1 MIAGIGVDI
10 VDIRRVARSLKRWG
24 DRFRDKILNIEEVR
38 NGQPDAI
45 AAAYL
50 ARQFAA
56 KEAVSKALGT
66 GMRAGVHFGDIKI
79 LRGKGGA
86 PQVELTGGAA
96 KRAVKLGAD
105 KIHISISDEADY
117 AIAYAIA
124 EALSS

>member
-10 VDIRRVARSLKRWG
+10 VEISRVARSLDRWG
-24 DRFRDKILNIEEVR
+24 DRFRDKILHKKEVR
-38 NGQPDAI
+38 TGQSGAI

-86 PQVELTGGAA
+86 PLVELSRGAA
-96 KRAVKLGAD
+96 ARASKLGAN
-105 KIHISISDEADY
+105 KIHISISDEVDY
-117 AIAYAIA
+117 AIAYAVA
-124 EALSS
+124 EKPG